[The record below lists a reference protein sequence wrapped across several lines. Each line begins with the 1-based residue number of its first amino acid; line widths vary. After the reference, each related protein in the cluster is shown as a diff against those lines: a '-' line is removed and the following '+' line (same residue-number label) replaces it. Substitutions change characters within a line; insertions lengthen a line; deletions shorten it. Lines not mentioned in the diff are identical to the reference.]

1 MNSSKLISDKE
12 KRIKVKAVSILF
24 ETPLTTFVTTVSYLA
39 LRNDSNKVLML
50 RQKRINR
57 KISK

>member
-1 MNSSKLISDKE
+1 MNSSKLISDIE

-24 ETPLTTFVTTVSYLA
+24 ETPLTIFVITVSYLA

-57 KISK
+57 KTSK

>member
-1 MNSSKLISDKE
+1 MNSSKLINDIE

-24 ETPLTTFVTTVSYLA
+24 ETPLTIFVITVSYLA

-57 KISK
+57 KTSK

>member
-1 MNSSKLISDKE
+1 MNSSKRISDKE

-57 KISK
+57 KTSK

>member
-57 KISK
+57 WDYF

>member
-12 KRIKVKAVSILF
+12 KRTKVKAVSILF

-57 KISK
+57 KTSK

>member
-24 ETPLTTFVTTVSYLA
+24 ETPLTTFDTTVSYLA

-57 KISK
+57 KTSK